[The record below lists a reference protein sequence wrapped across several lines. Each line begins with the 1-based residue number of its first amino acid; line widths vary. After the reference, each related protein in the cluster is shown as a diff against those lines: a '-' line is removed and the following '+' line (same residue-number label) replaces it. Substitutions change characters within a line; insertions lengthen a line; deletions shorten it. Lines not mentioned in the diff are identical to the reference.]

1 MRKLVIWLTAAAVAI
16 AGIVLAASA
25 TAKGEKATVG
35 PSVVGIHAPCPTT
48 HPPWRIKKN
57 QPTRPRRAR
66 RVGGWGC

>member
-48 HPPWRIKKN
+48 HPCRA
-57 QPTRPRRAR
+57 TRPRSPRSPSSCPTTS
-66 RVGGWGC
+66 V